1 VKVGII
7 GGSGKMGQWFT
18 RFLLKEDF
26 DITISGR
33 DPVRLDLAQQELGV
47 NKATNIELTRTS
59 DVVLLSVN
67 IDSFEAVIKEIAP
80 FVRPDQVI
88 LDITSIKELPVAIMH
103 QYLPASGI
111 LGTHPVFGPGAKDL
125 ANQNFVL
132 TPTNERENALA
143 EKTRRYLGKREAR
156 VSLMTPAEH
165 DEMMA
170 VVLGLAHFIS
180 IVAADTLSQIDK
192 LPQMKTIG
200 GSTYRVLTTLVESV
214 ISEDPNLYA
223 ALQMHLPHLVEIEN
237 LFQMNTSKWADFVR
251 NRDKQAFI
259 DSMGALKQKFA
270 QGNTDFGQAYENMYK
285 IIEWL

>member
-1 VKVGII
+1 
-7 GGSGKMGQWFT
+7 MGQWFA
-18 RFLLKEDF
+18 RFLLKEGF

-33 DPVRLDLAQQELGV
+33 DQVRLELAQQNLGV
-47 NKATNIELTRTS
+47 KKATNIELVKIS
-59 DVVLLSVN
+59 DVILLSAN
-67 IDSFEAVIKEIAP
+67 IDSFEAVIREIAP
-80 FVRPDQVI
+80 YVRPDQVI
-88 LDITSIKELPVAIMH
+88 LDITSIKELPVAVMH
-103 QYLPASGI
+103 KYLPASRI

-132 TPTNERENALA
+132 TPTNERETALA
-143 EKTRRYLGKREAR
+143 GKTRSYLENRGAR

-192 LPQMKTIG
+192 LSQLKAIG

-223 ALQMHLPHLVEIEN
+223 ALQMHLPHLVEIES
-237 LFQMNTSKWADFVR
+237 LFQMNAAKWADFVR
-251 NRDKQAFI
+251 NRDQQAFI
-259 DSMGALKQKFA
+259 NSLGALQQKFA

-285 IIEWL
+285 IMEWL